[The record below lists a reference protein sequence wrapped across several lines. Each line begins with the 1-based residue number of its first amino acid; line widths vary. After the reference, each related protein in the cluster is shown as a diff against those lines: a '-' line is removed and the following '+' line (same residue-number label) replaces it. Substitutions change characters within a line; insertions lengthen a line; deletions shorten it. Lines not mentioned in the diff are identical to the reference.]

1 MTPASART
9 SRRALLL
16 WAAALGIAAPWF
28 AHAQAW
34 PDKPIRLIVPAPGG
48 SSSEVLARLIGEK
61 LQGLTGQPVVVDPR
75 PGADGA
81 IAAVAMKSA
90 ADGHTFLLGN
100 AGIMTINPH
109 FNARLPYDP
118 AKDFVPVSLL
128 VNNVVVLT
136 VSSRLGV
143 NNLRELIALSRQQPG
158 RINYASVGGRGGVPF
173 LSGQLL
179 RQRAGADLT
188 WIGYASEAQARA
200 DLMAGQIQVM
210 FDTLA
215 STLPHV
221 QSGRL
226 KILAVTGAQR
236 APQLPDVPTLSE
248 SGAPDVAGVGWLGLY
263 AVAGTPESTVNT
275 MHRHLSTILAMP
287 DLRERLN
294 MLGMEPVASTPAALA
309 RTQREDHAKWG
320 RLITEQRIL
329 PE

>member
-1 MTPASART
+1 MSM
-9 SRRALLL
+9 ALP
-16 WAAALGIAAPWF
+16 WQAL
-28 AHAQAW
+28 AQTW
-34 PDKPIRLIVPAPGG
+34 PDRAIKLIVPAPGG
-48 SSSEVLARLIGEK
+48 SSSEVLARLLGEK
-61 LQGLTGQPVVVDPR
+61 LQARTGQPVVVESR

-81 IAAVAMKSA
+81 IAANAMKSA
-90 ADGHTFLLGN
+90 SDGHTFLLGN

-118 AKDFVPVSLL
+118 GKDFLPVSLL

-136 VSSRLGV
+136 VSSKLGV
-143 NNLRELIALSRQQPG
+143 NNVRELIALSKQQPG

-179 RQRAGADLT
+179 KQRAGADLT
-188 WIGYASEAQARA
+188 WIGYASESQARS

-215 STLPHV
+215 STLAHV

-236 APQLPDVPTLSE
+236 APQLPDVPTLAE
-248 SGAPDVAGVGWLGLY
+248 SGAPDVEGVGWLGLY
-263 AVAGTPESTVNT
+263 ATAGTPDSTVT
-275 MHRHLSTILAMP
+275 LMHQHLSAILAMP
-287 DLRERLN
+287 DIRERLN
-294 MLGMEPVASTPAALA
+294 VLGMEPVASTPAALA
-309 RTQREDHAKWG
+309 RTQRDDHAKWG
-320 RLITEQRIL
+320 RLIRDQRIL

>member
-1 MTPASART
+1 MSM
-9 SRRALLL
+9 ALP
-16 WAAALGIAAPWF
+16 WQAL
-28 AHAQAW
+28 AQTW
-34 PDKPIRLIVPAPGG
+34 PDRAIKLIVPAPGG
-48 SSSEVLARLIGEK
+48 SSSEVLARLLGEK
-61 LQGLTGQPVVVDPR
+61 LQARTGQPVVVESR

-81 IAAVAMKSA
+81 IAATAMKSA
-90 ADGHTFLLGN
+90 SDGHTFLLGN

-118 AKDFVPVSLL
+118 GKDFLPVSLL

-136 VSSRLGV
+136 VSSKLGV
-143 NNLRELIALSRQQPG
+143 NNVRELIALSKQQSG

-179 RQRAGADLT
+179 KQRAGADLT
-188 WIGYASEAQARA
+188 WIGYASESQARS

-215 STLPHV
+215 STLAHV

-236 APQLPDVPTLSE
+236 APQLPDVPTLAE
-248 SGAPDVAGVGWLGLY
+248 SGAPDVEGVGWLGLY
-263 AVAGTPESTVNT
+263 ANAGTSEGTVNL
-275 MHRHLSTILAMP
+275 MHQHLNAILAMP
-287 DLRERLN
+287 DIRERLN
-294 MLGMEPVASTPAALA
+294 VLGMEPVASTPAALA
-309 RTQREDHAKWG
+309 RTQRDDHAKWG
-320 RLITEQRIL
+320 RLIRDQRIL

>member
-1 MTPASART
+1 MSM
-9 SRRALLL
+9 ALP
-16 WAAALGIAAPWF
+16 WQAL
-28 AHAQAW
+28 AQTW
-34 PDKPIRLIVPAPGG
+34 PDRAIKLIVPAPGG
-48 SSSEVLARLIGEK
+48 SSSEVLARLLGEK
-61 LQGLTGQPVVVDPR
+61 LQARTGQPVVVESR

-81 IAAVAMKSA
+81 IAATAMKSA
-90 ADGHTFLLGN
+90 SDGHTFLLGN

-118 AKDFVPVSLL
+118 GKDFLPVSLL

-136 VSSRLGV
+136 VSSKLGV
-143 NNLRELIALSRQQPG
+143 NNVRELIALSKQQPG

-179 RQRAGADLT
+179 KQRAGADLT
-188 WIGYASEAQARA
+188 WIGYASESQARS

-215 STLPHV
+215 STLAHV

-236 APQLPDVPTLSE
+236 APQLPDVPTLAE
-248 SGAPDVAGVGWLGLY
+248 SGAPDVEGVGWLGLY
-263 AVAGTPESTVNT
+263 ANAGTSEGTVNL
-275 MHRHLSTILAMP
+275 MHQHLNAILAMP
-287 DLRERLN
+287 DIRERLN
-294 MLGMEPVASTPAALA
+294 VLGMEPVASTPAALA
-309 RTQREDHAKWG
+309 RTQRDDHAKWG
-320 RLITEQRIL
+320 RLIRDQRIL

>member
-1 MTPASART
+1 MSM
-9 SRRALLL
+9 AL
-16 WAAALGIAAPWF
+16 PWRVL
-28 AHAQAW
+28 AQTW
-34 PDKPIRLIVPAPGG
+34 PDRAIKLIVPAPGG
-48 SSSEVLARLIGEK
+48 SSSEVLARLLGEK
-61 LQGLTGQPVVVDPR
+61 LQARTGQPVVVESR

-81 IAAVAMKSA
+81 IAATAMKSA
-90 ADGHTFLLGN
+90 SDGHTFLLGN

-118 AKDFVPVSLL
+118 GKDFLPVSLL

-136 VSSRLGV
+136 VSSKLGV
-143 NNLRELIALSRQQPG
+143 NNVRELIALSKQQPG

-179 RQRAGADLT
+179 KQRAGADLT
-188 WIGYASEAQARA
+188 WIGYASESQARS

-215 STLPHV
+215 STLAHV

-236 APQLPDVPTLSE
+236 ATQLPDVPTLAE
-248 SGAPDVAGVGWLGLY
+248 SGAPDVEGVGWLGLY
-263 AVAGTPESTVNT
+263 ANAGTPDGTVT
-275 MHRHLSTILAMP
+275 LMHQHLSAILAMP
-287 DLRERLN
+287 DIRERLN
-294 MLGMEPVASTPAALA
+294 VLGMEPVASTPAALA
-309 RTQREDHAKWG
+309 RTQRDDHAKWG
-320 RLITEQRIL
+320 RLIRDQRIL

>member
-1 MTPASART
+1 MSM
-9 SRRALLL
+9 ALP
-16 WAAALGIAAPWF
+16 WQAL
-28 AHAQAW
+28 AQTW
-34 PDKPIRLIVPAPGG
+34 PDRAIKLIVPAPGG
-48 SSSEVLARLIGEK
+48 SSSEVLARLLGEK
-61 LQGLTGQPVVVDPR
+61 LQARTGQPVVVESR

-81 IAAVAMKSA
+81 IAATAMKSA
-90 ADGHTFLLGN
+90 SDGHTFLLGN

-118 AKDFVPVSLL
+118 GKDFLPVSLL

-136 VSSRLGV
+136 VSSKLGV
-143 NNLRELIALSRQQPG
+143 NNVRELIALSKQQPG

-179 RQRAGADLT
+179 KQRAGADLT
-188 WIGYASEAQARA
+188 WIGYASESQARS

-215 STLPHV
+215 STLAHV

-236 APQLPDVPTLSE
+236 APQLPDVPTLAE
-248 SGAPDVAGVGWLGLY
+248 SGALDVEGVGWLGLY
-263 AVAGTPESTVNT
+263 ANAGTSEGTVNL
-275 MHRHLSTILAMP
+275 MHQHLNAILAMP
-287 DLRERLN
+287 DIRERLN
-294 MLGMEPVASTPAALA
+294 VLGMEPVASTPAALA
-309 RTQREDHAKWG
+309 RTQRDDHAKWG
-320 RLITEQRIL
+320 RLIRDQRIL

>member
-1 MTPASART
+1 MVSDTPR
-9 SRRALLL
+9 SRRRCILLSATAVAL
-16 WAAALGIAAPWF
+16 PWRVL
-28 AHAQAW
+28 AQTW
-34 PDKPIRLIVPAPGG
+34 PDRAIKLIVPAPGG
-48 SSSEVLARLIGEK
+48 SSSEVLARLLGEK
-61 LQGLTGQPVVVDPR
+61 LQARTGQPVVVESR

-81 IAAVAMKSA
+81 IAATAMKSA
-90 ADGHTFLLGN
+90 SDGHTFLLGN

-118 AKDFVPVSLL
+118 GKDFLPVSLL

-136 VSSRLGV
+136 VSSKLGV
-143 NNLRELIALSRQQPG
+143 NNVRELIALSKQQPG

-179 RQRAGADLT
+179 KQRAGADLT
-188 WIGYASEAQARA
+188 WIGYASESQARS

-215 STLPHV
+215 STLAHV

-236 APQLPDVPTLSE
+236 APQLPDVPTLAE
-248 SGAPDVAGVGWLGLY
+248 SGAPDVEGVGWLGLY
-263 AVAGTPESTVNT
+263 ANAGTPDSTVT
-275 MHRHLSTILAMP
+275 LMHQHLSAILAMP
-287 DLRERLN
+287 DIRERLN
-294 MLGMEPVASTPAALA
+294 VLGMEPVASTPAALA
-309 RTQREDHAKWG
+309 RTQRDDHAKWG
-320 RLITEQRIL
+320 RLIRDQRIL

>member
-1 MTPASART
+1 M
-9 SRRALLL
+9 
-16 WAAALGIAAPWF
+16 PWRVL
-28 AHAQAW
+28 AQTW
-34 PDKPIRLIVPAPGG
+34 PDRAIKLIVPAPGG
-48 SSSEVLARLIGEK
+48 SSSEVLARLLGEK
-61 LQGLTGQPVVVDPR
+61 LQARTGQPVVVESR

-81 IAAVAMKSA
+81 IAATAMKSA
-90 ADGHTFLLGN
+90 SDGHTFLLGN

-118 AKDFVPVSLL
+118 GKDFLPVSLL

-136 VSSRLGV
+136 VSSKLGV
-143 NNLRELIALSRQQPG
+143 NNVRELIALSKQQPG

-179 RQRAGADLT
+179 KQRAGADLT
-188 WIGYASEAQARA
+188 WIGYASEAQARS

-215 STLPHV
+215 STLAHV

-236 APQLPDVPTLSE
+236 APQLPDVPTLAE
-248 SGAPDVAGVGWLGLY
+248 SGAPDVEGVGWLGLY
-263 AVAGTPESTVNT
+263 ANAGTPDSTVT
-275 MHRHLSTILAMP
+275 LMHQHLSAVLAMP
-287 DLRERLN
+287 DIRERLN
-294 MLGMEPVASTPAALA
+294 VLGMEPVASTPVALA
-309 RTQREDHAKWG
+309 RTQRDDHAKWG
-320 RLITEQRIL
+320 RLIRDQRIL

>member
-1 MTPASART
+1 MSM
-9 SRRALLL
+9 ALP
-16 WAAALGIAAPWF
+16 WQAL
-28 AHAQAW
+28 AQTW
-34 PDKPIRLIVPAPGG
+34 PDRAIKLIVPAPGG
-48 SSSEVLARLIGEK
+48 SSSEVLARLLGEK
-61 LQGLTGQPVVVDPR
+61 LQARTGQPVVVESR

-81 IAAVAMKSA
+81 IAANAMKSA
-90 ADGHTFLLGN
+90 SDGHTFLLGN

-118 AKDFVPVSLL
+118 GKDFLPVSLL

-136 VSSRLGV
+136 VSSKLGV
-143 NNLRELIALSRQQPG
+143 NNVRELIALSKQQPG

-179 RQRAGADLT
+179 KQRAGADLT
-188 WIGYASEAQARA
+188 WIGYASESQARS

-215 STLPHV
+215 STLAHV

-236 APQLPDVPTLSE
+236 APQLPDVPTLAE
-248 SGAPDVAGVGWLGLY
+248 SGAPDVEGVGWLGLY
-263 AVAGTPESTVNT
+263 ANAGTPDSTVT
-275 MHRHLSTILAMP
+275 LMHQHLSAILAMP
-287 DLRERLN
+287 DIRERLN
-294 MLGMEPVASTPAALA
+294 VLGMEPVASTPAALA
-309 RTQREDHAKWG
+309 RTQRDDHAKWG
-320 RLITEQRIL
+320 RLIRDQRIL

>member
-1 MTPASART
+1 MSM
-9 SRRALLL
+9 ALP
-16 WAAALGIAAPWF
+16 WQAL
-28 AHAQAW
+28 AQTW
-34 PDKPIRLIVPAPGG
+34 PDRAIKLIVPAPGG
-48 SSSEVLARLIGEK
+48 SSSEVLARLLGEK
-61 LQGLTGQPVVVDPR
+61 LQARTGQPVVVESR

-81 IAAVAMKSA
+81 IAATAMKSA
-90 ADGHTFLLGN
+90 SDGHTFLLGN

-118 AKDFVPVSLL
+118 GKDFLPVSLL

-136 VSSRLGV
+136 VSSKLGV
-143 NNLRELIALSRQQPG
+143 NNVRELIALSKQQPG

-179 RQRAGADLT
+179 KQRAGADLT
-188 WIGYASEAQARA
+188 WIGYASESQARS

-215 STLPHV
+215 STLAHV

-236 APQLPDVPTLSE
+236 APQLPDVPTLAE
-248 SGAPDVAGVGWLGLY
+248 SGAPDVEGVGWLGLY
-263 AVAGTPESTVNT
+263 ANAGTSEGTVNL
-275 MHRHLSTILAMP
+275 MHQHLNAILAMP
-287 DLRERLN
+287 DIRERLN
-294 MLGMEPVASTPAALA
+294 VLGMEPVASTPAALA
-309 RTQREDHAKWG
+309 RTQRDDHAKWG
-320 RLITEQRIL
+320 LLIRDQRIQ